1 MNHIFRFF
9 SVHRR
14 AILLVIYVCLIAVLW
29 YLPGVFH
36 PKSVDDVR
44 QWVTGFGVWG
54 PAAYILLYTVRPL
67 LLFPS
72 LILNVAAGILFPP
85 VTGIPCLTAGG
96 LGSAILLFYMARSG
110 IGSEFLDLHGGKWGS
125 RIHHYLSD
133 STKNFQRMLW
143 LRTVPLF
150 PYDVISLVAGCTK
163 MRFITFAV
171 TTLLGILPGAVA
183 YNVLG
188 DALGGNSGL
197 AFSVCLLIIAFGI
210 PLAFWYFCG
219 ESKFLKSVEQKDK

>member
-1 MNHIFRFF
+1 MSHIFCFL

-14 AILLVIYVCLIAVLW
+14 ATLLVLYMCFIAVLW

-36 PKSVDDVR
+36 PKSVEDVR

-54 PAAYILLYTVRPL
+54 PAAYIMLYIVRPL

-72 LILNVAAGILFPP
+72 LILNVVAGILFPP
-85 VTGIPCLTAGG
+85 VIGIPCLTAGG
-96 LGSAILLFYMARSG
+96 LGSAILLFYMSRTG
-110 IGSEFLDLHGGKWGS
+110 IGSEFLDLHGGKWGG
-125 RIHHYLSD
+125 RIHQYLSD
-133 STKNFQRMLW
+133 NTRNFRRMLW

-163 MRFITFAV
+163 MRFMTFTV

-188 DALGGNSGL
+188 DALGGNSGFV
-197 AFSVCLLIIAFGI
+197 FSVCLLIAAFGI
-210 PLAFWYFCG
+210 PLAFWYFGG
-219 ESKFLKSVEQKDK
+219 ERKILKSTEQEEN

>member
-1 MNHIFRFF
+1 MNHILHFLRT
-9 SVHRR
+9 HRHV
-14 AILLVIYVCLIAVLW
+14 LLFVLYLCIIAVLW
-29 YLPGVFH
+29 HLPGVFH
-36 PKSVDDVR
+36 PKSVEDVR
-44 QWVTGFGVWG
+44 QWVTDFGVWG
-54 PAAYILLYTVRPL
+54 PVAYILLYIVRPL

-85 VTGIPCLTAGG
+85 VIGIPCLTAGG
-96 LGSAILLFYMARSG
+96 FGSAVLLFYMARTG
-110 IGSEFLDLHGGKWGS
+110 IGSEFLDLHGGKWGG

-133 STKNFQRMLW
+133 SAKNFQRMLW

-188 DALGGNSGL
+188 DALGGNSGF

-210 PLAFWYFCG
+210 PLAFWYFGGERKKLKTTEQG
-219 ESKFLKSVEQKDK
+219 ES

>member
-1 MNHIFRFF
+1 MKHVVSFF

-14 AILLVIYVCLIAVLW
+14 VILLVIYVCVIAALR
-29 YLPGVFH
+29 YLPGGFH
-36 PKSVDDVR
+36 PKSVEDVR
-44 QWVTGFGVWG
+44 KWVTGFGVWG

-67 LLFPS
+67 LLFPG

-85 VTGIPCLTAGG
+85 VIGIPCLAAGG
-96 LGSAILLFYMARSG
+96 LGSAILLFYMARTG
-110 IGSEFLDLHGGKWGS
+110 AGSEFLDLHGGKWGS

-133 STKNFQRMLW
+133 STRNFQRMLW

-163 MRFITFAV
+163 MRFITFTV

>member
-1 MNHIFRFF
+1 MNHIFRFL
-9 SVHRR
+9 SAHRR
-14 AILLVIYVCLIAVLW
+14 TVLLVIYICIIAALW
-29 YLPGVFH
+29 HLPGVFR
-36 PKSVDDVR
+36 PKSVEDIR

-54 PAAYILLYTVRPL
+54 PAAYVLLYVIRPL

-85 VTGIPCLTAGG
+85 AIGIPCLTAGG
-96 LGSAILLFYMARSG
+96 LGSAALLFYMARTG
-110 IGSEFLDLHGGKWGS
+110 IGSEFLDLHGGKWGG
-125 RIHHYLSD
+125 RIHYYLSD
-133 STKNFQRMLW
+133 SKRNFQRMLW

-163 MRFITFAV
+163 MRFLTFAV

-197 AFSVCLLIIAFGI
+197 AFSVCLLLVAFGI
-210 PLAFWYFCG
+210 PLAFWYFGG
-219 ESKFLKSVEQKDK
+219 ERKMLKSAGQKKE

>member
-1 MNHIFRFF
+1 MKHVVSFF
-9 SVHRR
+9 SFHRR
-14 AILLVIYVCLIAVLW
+14 VILLVIYVCVIAALR
-29 YLPGVFH
+29 YLPGGFH
-36 PKSVDDVR
+36 PKSVEDVR
-44 QWVTGFGVWG
+44 KWVTGFGVWG

-67 LLFPS
+67 LLFPG

-85 VTGIPCLTAGG
+85 VIGIPCLAAGG
-96 LGSAILLFYMARSG
+96 LGSAILLFYMARTG
-110 IGSEFLDLHGGKWGS
+110 AGSEFLDLHGGKWGS

-133 STKNFQRMLW
+133 STRNFQRMLW

-163 MRFITFAV
+163 MRFITFTV

>member
-1 MNHIFRFF
+1 MNYIFRFL

-14 AILLVIYVCLIAVLW
+14 AVLLVLYMSFIAALW

-96 LGSAILLFYMARSG
+96 YR
-110 IGSEFLDLHGGKWGS
+110 
-125 RIHHYLSD
+125 
-133 STKNFQRMLW
+133 Q
-143 LRTVPLF
+143 
-150 PYDVISLVAGCTK
+150 
-163 MRFITFAV
+163 
-171 TTLLGILPGAVA
+171 
-183 YNVLG
+183 
-188 DALGGNSGL
+188 
-197 AFSVCLLIIAFGI
+197 
-210 PLAFWYFCG
+210 
-219 ESKFLKSVEQKDK
+219 

>member
-143 LRTVPLF
+143 LRTVPDAFYNL
-150 PYDVISLVAGCTK
+150 YRYHAAGHTAGCGGLQCI
-163 MRFITFAV
+163 R
-171 TTLLGILPGAVA
+171 GCPGGEFRSCIFRVPADYCVWDP
-183 YNVLG
+183 VGFLVFWRG
-188 DALGGNSGL
+188 KKSLKISGTERQVV
-197 AFSVCLLIIAFGI
+197 F
-210 PLAFWYFCG
+210 
-219 ESKFLKSVEQKDK
+219 

>member
-1 MNHIFRFF
+1 MGD
-9 SVHRR
+9 
-14 AILLVIYVCLIAVLW
+14 
-29 YLPGVFH
+29 GVRC
-36 PKSVDDVR
+36 V
-44 QWVTGFGVWG
+44 GAGGV
-54 PAAYILLYTVRPL
+54 

-150 PYDVISLVAGCTK
+150 PYDVISLVAGCTE
-163 MRFITFAV
+163 MRFITFTV

-197 AFSVCLLIIAFGI
+197 AFSVCLLTIAFGI
-210 PLAFWYFCG
+210 PLAFWYFGG
-219 ESKFLKSVEQKDK
+219 ERKVLKSAEQKDK